1 MSALA
6 AVSDA
11 LAGTPLL
18 ALPAAVTWGLAS
30 IWLSPCHL
38 AGVPLIVGWLAATP
52 ATAPAPSARSGE
64 KPRQAGAVTNSS
76 ACNDADP
83 AATSPHGLA
92 PAASGQVSVTG
103 LTARSSADQ
112 GGGRAAIILAFGLGT
127 LLSLIP
133 LAIAALLLGRL
144 AGDLGF
150 SGNYLAAAFCIFG
163 GLYLLDWLPLPQLGR
178 GLPQPATRGPW
189 TALLLGLVFGLALG
203 PCAFAWIAPVLGVAS
218 MQAATGLVLPIVLL
232 VLFALGHLAGVL
244 LAAGSLS
251 LVQRWL
257 DALGSNRGLALGRA
271 ACGVLLL
278 VVAGVLIDSA

>member
-1 MSALA
+1 MSPLA

-11 LAGTPLL
+11 LAGAPLL

-52 ATAPAPSARSGE
+52 ATVPAPSARSGE
-64 KPRQAGAVTNSS
+64 KPPQAGAI
-76 ACNDADP
+76 
-83 AATSPHGLA
+83 TSPR
-92 PAASGQVSVTG
+92 V
-103 LTARSSADQ
+103 DQ

-133 LAIAALLLGRL
+133 LAIAALLLGRM

-150 SGNYLAAAFCIFG
+150 SGNYLAAVFCIFG

-178 GLPQPATRGPW
+178 GLPQPAKRGPW

-218 MQAATGLVLPIVLL
+218 MQAATGLVLPSVLL
-232 VLFALGHLAGVL
+232 TLFALGHLAGVL

>member
-6 AVSDA
+6 TLSEA
-11 LAGTPLL
+11 LAGAPML

-52 ATAPAPSARSGE
+52 AAASAE
-64 KPRQAGAVTNSS
+64 VTTAGAGAPGRST
-76 ACNDADP
+76 
-83 AATSPHGLA
+83 AA
-92 PAASGQVSVTG
+92 
-103 LTARSSADQ
+103 
-112 GGGRAAIILAFGLGT
+112 GGGRAGIILAFGLGT

-133 LAIAALLLGRL
+133 LGAAALLLGRL

-178 GLPQPATRGPW
+178 GLPQPRRRGPW

-203 PCAFAWIAPVLGVAS
+203 PCAFAWIAPVLGVAG
-218 MQAATGLVLPIVLL
+218 MQAAQGLALPLLLL
-232 VLFALGHLAGVL
+232 VLFALGHLTGVL

>member
-1 MSALA
+1 MSSLA
-6 AVSDA
+6 TLSDA
-11 LAGTPLL
+11 LAGAPLL

-52 ATAPAPSARSGE
+52 ANAVAPPASARPITGTSSRSGSISGSGSAGATSAPAGATAALDEVSTTTPPAHLPTASSSR
-64 KPRQAGAVTNSS
+64 AG
-76 ACNDADP
+76 
-83 AATSPHGLA
+83 
-92 PAASGQVSVTG
+92 
-103 LTARSSADQ
+103 
-112 GGGRAAIILAFGLGT
+112 IILAFGIGT

-133 LAIAALLLGRL
+133 LGAAALLLGRL

-150 SGNYLAAAFCIFG
+150 SGNYLAATFCIFG

-178 GLPQPATRGPW
+178 GLPKLRSRGPW

-218 MQAATGLVLPIVLL
+218 MQATQGLVLPLVLL

-257 DALGSNRGLALGRA
+257 DALGSHRGLALGRA

>member
-6 AVSDA
+6 TLSDA

-18 ALPAAVTWGLAS
+18 AMPAAVAWGLAS

-38 AGVPLIVGWLAATP
+38 AGVPLIIGWLAAKP
-52 ATAPAPSARSGE
+52 APGAATATATTTTGPTAQAPRHPSA
-64 KPRQAGAVTNSS
+64 AGS
-76 ACNDADP
+76 A
-83 AATSPHGLA
+83 
-92 PAASGQVSVTG
+92 
-103 LTARSSADQ
+103 
-112 GGGRAAIILAFGLGT
+112 RAGIILAFGLGT

-133 LAIAALLLGRL
+133 LGALALLLGQL

-150 SGNYLAAAFCIFG
+150 SGNYLAAALCILG
-163 GLYLLDWLPLPQLGR
+163 GLYLLDWLPLPQIGR
-178 GLPQPATRGPW
+178 GLPQPTRRGPW
-189 TALLLGLVFGLALG
+189 MALLLGLVFGLALG

-218 MQAATGLVLPIVLL
+218 MQATQGLALPLVLL
-232 VLFALGHLAGVL
+232 VLFALGHLVGVL

-278 VVAGVLIDSA
+278 VLAGVLIDGA

>member
-1 MSALA
+1 MSTLA
-6 AVSDA
+6 TLSDA
-11 LAGTPLL
+11 LSGAPML

-52 ATAPAPSARSGE
+52 AHAAASSSSHGPRVDDGSDASNAASSDPAGVPSLPAGTTATPS
-64 KPRQAGAVTNSS
+64 
-76 ACNDADP
+76 DP
-83 AATSPHGLA
+83 AATSAAAGL
-92 PAASGQVSVTG
+92 PTASSN
-103 LTARSSADQ
+103 
-112 GGGRAAIILAFGLGT
+112 RAGIILAFGIGT
-127 LLSLIP
+127 LLSLVP
-133 LAIAALLLGRL
+133 LGAAALLLGRL
-144 AGDLGF
+144 AGDFGF

-178 GLPQPATRGPW
+178 GLPKLRRRGHW

-218 MQAATGLVLPIVLL
+218 MQATEGLLLPFVLL

>member
-1 MSALA
+1 
-6 AVSDA
+6 
-11 LAGTPLL
+11 
-18 ALPAAVTWGLAS
+18 
-30 IWLSPCHL
+30 
-38 AGVPLIVGWLAATP
+38 
-52 ATAPAPSARSGE
+52 
-64 KPRQAGAVTNSS
+64 
-76 ACNDADP
+76 
-83 AATSPHGLA
+83 
-92 PAASGQVSVTG
+92 
-103 LTARSSADQ
+103 DQ

-133 LAIAALLLGRL
+133 LAIAALLLGRM

-150 SGNYLAAAFCIFG
+150 SGNYLAAVFCIFG

-178 GLPQPATRGPW
+178 GLPQPAKRGPW

-218 MQAATGLVLPIVLL
+218 MQAATGLVLPSVLL
-232 VLFALGHLAGVL
+232 TLFALGHLAGVL

>member
-1 MSALA
+1 MSSLA
-6 AVSDA
+6 TLSDA

-52 ATAPAPSARSGE
+52 ASSGNGSGSGSGSSPAG
-64 KPRQAGAVTNSS
+64 
-76 ACNDADP
+76 
-83 AATSPHGLA
+83 ATSPPAGATAALDDVSTTA
-92 PAASGQVSVTG
+92 PTHLPTASTS
-103 LTARSSADQ
+103 
-112 GGGRAAIILAFGLGT
+112 RAGIILAFGIGT

-133 LAIAALLLGRL
+133 LGAAALLLGRL

-163 GLYLLDWLPLPQLGR
+163 GLYLLDWLPLPQFGR
-178 GLPQPATRGPW
+178 GLPKLRNRGPW

-218 MQAATGLVLPIVLL
+218 MQATQSLVLPLVLL

-257 DALGSNRGLALGRA
+257 DALGSHRGLALGRA

>member
-1 MSALA
+1 MTALA
-6 AVSDA
+6 TLSDA
-11 LAGTPLL
+11 LAGAPLL

-52 ATAPAPSARSGE
+52 AAASVAPAGSGT
-64 KPRQAGAVTNSS
+64 P
-76 ACNDADP
+76 
-83 AATSPHGLA
+83 
-92 PAASGQVSVTG
+92 
-103 LTARSSADQ
+103 
-112 GGGRAAIILAFGLGT
+112 GGPVRVGSGRAGIILAFGIGT

-133 LAIAALLLGRL
+133 LGAAALLLGRL

-178 GLPQPATRGPW
+178 GLPTPRSRGPW

-203 PCAFAWIAPVLGVAS
+203 PCAFAWIAPVLGVAG
-218 MQAATGLVLPIVLL
+218 MQAAQGLALPLLLL

-257 DALGSNRGLALGRA
+257 DALGSNRGLALGRG

-278 VVAGVLIDSA
+278 LVAGVLIDSA